1 MRRHRRPEMV
11 VPTASM
17 GDIAFLLTIFFMIC
31 SNMAKEGGINLKP
44 PRAPES
50 SVVNESRLSVA
61 VDENG
66 RIHVQGRP
74 IADAAAL
81 EAVMAQVLEGK
92 TTELGRTVMFK
103 CDQNVDKS
111 IFEPVIEAIVKSGGI
126 IVAVGE
132 TGAATDQKREEG
144 AQP

>member
-1 MRRHRRPEMV
+1 VKMRHHRRAEMV

-31 SNMAKEGGINLKP
+31 SNMAKEGAIKLKP
-44 PRAPES
+44 PRAPEARA
-50 SVVNESRLSVA
+50 VNESRISVA

-74 IADAAAL
+74 ITDSGAL
-81 EAVMAQVLEGK
+81 EAVMAQMLEGK
-92 TTELGRTVMFK
+92 ATELGRTVMFK

-132 TGAATDQKREEG
+132 PGQQEEG
-144 AQP
+144 RQP